1 MTAGRGLIFLGAP
14 GSGKGTQAQILATDL
29 QIPHISTGDML
40 RQAIADATPL
50 GQQAKSYM
58 EQGELVPDDLILG
71 LIQERL
77 GQPDAQKGWILDGF
91 PRNQSQ
97 AEFLDNLLTQIHHEV
112 GWVINLHV
120 NDDVIVQRLLQR
132 GRADDQEE
140 TIRHR
145 LEVYREKTAPLLA
158 FYQAAQKLHT
168 VNGDRS
174 MEAISDSLR
183 MLLTT

>member
-58 EQGELVPDDLILG
+58 EKGELVPDDLILG

-77 GQPDAQKGWILDGF
+77 GHPDAQGGWILDGF

-97 AEFLDNLLTQIHHEV
+97 AEFLDQLLHQINQGV

-120 NDDVIVQRLLQR
+120 TDDVIVQRLLLR

-158 FYQAAQKLHT
+158 FYQSIEKLHT
-168 VNGDRS
+168 IDGDQPT
-174 MEAISDSLR
+174 EIIANSLR
-183 MLLTT
+183 QLLTA